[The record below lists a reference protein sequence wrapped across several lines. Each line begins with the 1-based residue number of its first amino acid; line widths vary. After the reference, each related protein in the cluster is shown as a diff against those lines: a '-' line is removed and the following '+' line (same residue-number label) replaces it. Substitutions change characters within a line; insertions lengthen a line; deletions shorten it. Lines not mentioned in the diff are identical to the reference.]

1 MAKSVGLF
9 PRIFCVGEVLTD
21 VFPSRDQ
28 PGGALANVAFHL
40 ASSGGVVASLCSR
53 VGDDERGRG
62 LRDYLAEAGVDV
74 SLVQVDPSTPSGL
87 VKVQACKQGPA
98 YEICFPSAWD
108 FIEANDAV
116 RAAVRNASIVVF
128 GTLAQRYPVSRTSV
142 RLLVDEAR
150 ATGVLRFADLNLRD
164 PFFDPEVVL
173 WILRNADVVK
183 LNTDE
188 LRVVS
193 AMLGAHGDD
202 NELFGGLVREFGIG
216 RAVLT
221 AGAIGAWIHENGI
234 LTHIPPHPAEVADVV
249 GAGDAFAA
257 MLICGLAKGSS
268 LLDSAPRAARLASWI
283 VSSTG
288 ATPSW
293 TPELRRELGD

>member
-1 MAKSVGLF
+1 M
-9 PRIFCVGEVLTD
+9 
-21 VFPSRDQ
+21 
-28 PGGALANVAFHL
+28 
-40 ASSGGVVASLCSR
+40 LCSR

-62 LRDYLAEAGVDV
+62 LCKHLAEAGVDV

-87 VKVQACKQGPA
+87 VKVQSCEHGPA
-98 YEICFPSAWD
+98 YEICSPAAWD
-108 FIEANDAV
+108 FIEADDAV
-116 RAAVRNASIVVF
+116 RAAARNSSIVVF
-128 GTLAQRYPVSRTSV
+128 GTLAQRHPVSRASV

-150 ATGVLRFADLNLRD
+150 ASGVTRFADLNLRD
-164 PFFDPEVVL
+164 PFFDSDVVL
-173 WILRNADVVK
+173 WSLRNADVVK

-193 AMLGAHGDD
+193 AMLGARGEME
-202 NELFGGLVREFGIG
+202 ELFGGLVREFGIG

-221 AGAIGAWIHENGI
+221 AGAGGAWIHENGI
-234 LTHIPPHPAEVADVV
+234 LTHIPPHPAEVVDAV

-257 MLICGLAKGSS
+257 MLLCGLAKRRS

-283 VSSTG
+283 VSSAG

-293 TPELRRELGD
+293 TPELRRELGH

>member
-1 MAKSVGLF
+1 M
-9 PRIFCVGEVLTD
+9 TD
-21 VFPSRDQ
+21 VFPFHDR

-40 ASSGGVVASLCSR
+40 ANSGGVVASLCSR

-62 LRDYLAEAGVDV
+62 LCDYLAEAGVDV
-74 SLVQVDPSTPSGL
+74 LLVQVDPSTPSGV
-87 VKVQACKQGPA
+87 VKVQSCEHGPA

-116 RAAVRNASIVVF
+116 RAAARNASVVVF
-128 GTLAQRYPVSRTSV
+128 GTLAQRDPVSRASV

-164 PFFDPEVVL
+164 PFFDSEVVL
-173 WILRNADVVK
+173 WSLRNADVVK

-193 AMLGAHGDD
+193 AMLGARGEVG
-202 NELFGGLVREFGIG
+202 ELFGGLVREFDIG

-234 LTHIPPHPAEVADVV
+234 LTHIPAHPAEVVDAV

-257 MLICGLAKGSS
+257 MLICGLAKGCS
-268 LLDSAPRAARLASWI
+268 LLDSAPRAARLASWV